1 MPSTE
6 KESAFLEAINK
17 YAEQQRNEIHAEVE
31 QFKEEELK
39 KAEIEVL
46 TDAYTLI
53 QKEMAQ
59 MRKEVATEISH
70 EEMEG
75 KKKLFLQRQE
85 ITQEVFEKAKEKL
98 LAYTQTELYPSLL
111 EGYASSIAKVL
122 TKPGTILL
130 VKASDL
136 AFADRIQKAYALPCE
151 VKADDSI
158 LIGGIRGSNAEMG
171 LVADETLDSKLEAQY
186 EWFFANS
193 GLTIV

>member
-1 MPSTE
+1 MPSDE
-6 KESAFLEAINK
+6 KASAFLEAINK

-75 KKKLFLQRQE
+75 KRKLFLQRRQ
-85 ITQEVFEKAKEKL
+85 ITQEVFERAKEKL
-98 LAYTQTELYPSLL
+98 LAYTQTDTYPSLL
-111 EGYASSIAKVL
+111 EGYASSIAKTL
-122 TKPGTILL
+122 TKPGT
-130 VKASDL
+130 VS
-136 AFADRIQKAYALPCE
+136 LPCE
-151 VKADDSI
+151 VKEDDSI
-158 LIGGIRGSNAEMG
+158 VIGGIRGSNLEMG
-171 LVADETLDSKLEAQY
+171 LVADETMDSKLEAQY

>member
-1 MPSTE
+1 MPSDE
-6 KESAFLEAINK
+6 KASAFLEAINK
-17 YAEQQRNEIHAEVE
+17 YAEQQRTEIHAEVE

-75 KKKLFLQRQE
+75 KRKLFLQRRQ
-85 ITQEVFEKAKEKL
+85 ITQEVFERAKEKL
-98 LAYTQTELYPSLL
+98 LAYTQTDTYPSLL
-111 EGYASSIAKVL
+111 EGYASSIAKTL
-122 TKPGTILL
+122 TKPGTVLL
-130 VKASDL
+130 VREADL
-136 AFADRIQKAYALPCE
+136 VYADRIQKAFSLPCE
-151 VKADDSI
+151 VKEDDSI
-158 LIGGIRGSNAEMG
+158 VIGGIRGSNLEMG
-171 LVADETLDSKLEAQY
+171 LVADETMDSKLEAQY

>member
-1 MPSTE
+1 MPSAE
-6 KESAFLEAINK
+6 KASAFLQAINK
-17 YAEQQRNEIHAEVE
+17 YAEEQRNEIHAEVE

-75 KKKLFLQRQE
+75 KKKLFLQRRQ
-85 ITQEVFEKAKEKL
+85 ITQEVFDKAKEKL
-98 LAYTQTELYPSLL
+98 LAYTKTDTYPSLL
-111 EGYASSIAKVL
+111 EGYASSIAKIL
-122 TKPGTILL
+122 TKPGTVLW
-130 VKASDL
+130 VKESDL
-136 AFADRIQKAYALPCE
+136 AYADRIQTAYGLPCQ

-158 LIGGIRGSNAEMG
+158 LIGGIRGSNPEMG
-171 LVADETLDSKLEAQY
+171 LVADETMDSKLEAQY
-186 EWFFANS
+186 EWFFSNS
-193 GLTIV
+193 GLSIV

>member
-1 MPSTE
+1 MPSDE
-6 KESAFLEAINK
+6 KASAFLEAINK

-75 KKKLFLQRQE
+75 KRKLFLQRRQ
-85 ITQEVFEKAKEKL
+85 ITQEVFERAKEKL
-98 LAYTQTELYPSLL
+98 LAYTQTDTYPSLL
-111 EGYASSIAKVL
+111 EGYASSIAKTL
-122 TKPGTILL
+122 TKPGTVLL
-130 VKASDL
+130 VREADL
-136 AFADRIQKAYALPCE
+136 VYA
-151 VKADDSI
+151 V
-158 LIGGIRGSNAEMG
+158 IGGIRGSNLEMG
-171 LVADETLDSKLEAQY
+171 LVADETMDSKLEAQY

>member
-1 MPSTE
+1 M
-6 KESAFLEAINK
+6 
-17 YAEQQRNEIHAEVE
+17 
-31 QFKEEELK
+31 
-39 KAEIEVL
+39 
-46 TDAYTLI
+46 
-53 QKEMAQ
+53 
-59 MRKEVATEISH
+59 
-70 EEMEG
+70 
-75 KKKLFLQRQE
+75 
-85 ITQEVFEKAKEKL
+85 
-98 LAYTQTELYPSLL
+98 AYTQTELYPSLL

-158 LIGGIRGSNAEMG
+158 FIGGIRGSNAEMG

-193 GLTIV
+193 GLSVV

>member
-98 LAYTQTELYPSLL
+98 LAYAQTELYPSLL

-193 GLTIV
+193 GLSVV

>member
-6 KESAFLEAINK
+6 KESAFLEAITK

-98 LAYTQTELYPSLL
+98 SAYTQTELYPSLL

-158 LIGGIRGSNAEMG
+158 LIGGIRGSNEEMG

-186 EWFFANS
+186 EWFFSNS
-193 GLTIV
+193 GLSVV

>member
-1 MPSTE
+1 MMPSDE
-6 KESAFLEAINK
+6 KASAFLEAINK

-75 KKKLFLQRQE
+75 KRKLFLQRRQ
-85 ITQEVFEKAKEKL
+85 ITQEVFERAKEKL
-98 LAYTQTELYPSLL
+98 LAYTQTDTYPSLL
-111 EGYASSIAKVL
+111 EGYASSIAKTL
-122 TKPGTILL
+122 TKPGTVLL
-130 VKASDL
+130 VRKPTWFTPTGFKSLFASL
-136 AFADRIQKAYALPCE
+136 RGKGGRFHRDRRYPRLQPGNGP
-151 VKADDSI
+151 
-158 LIGGIRGSNAEMG
+158 GGRRNHGQQAGSP
-171 LVADETLDSKLEAQY
+171 V
-186 EWFFANS
+186 
-193 GLTIV
+193 

>member
-1 MPSTE
+1 MPSDE
-6 KESAFLEAINK
+6 KASAFLEAINK

-171 LVADETLDSKLEAQY
+171 LVADETMDSKLEAQY

>member
-1 MPSTE
+1 MPSDE
-6 KESAFLEAINK
+6 KASAFLEAINK

-75 KKKLFLQRQE
+75 KRKLFLQRRQ
-85 ITQEVFEKAKEKL
+85 ITQEVFERAKEKL
-98 LAYTQTELYPSLL
+98 LAYTRTDTYPSLL
-111 EGYASSIAKVL
+111 EGYASSMAKTL
-122 TKPGTILL
+122 TKPGTVLL
-130 VKASDL
+130 VREADL
-136 AFADRIQKAYALPCE
+136 VYADRIQSLFASLRGK
-151 VKADDSI
+151 
-158 LIGGIRGSNAEMG
+158 GGRFHRDRRYPRLQPGNGPGGRRNHGQQAGSP
-171 LVADETLDSKLEAQY
+171 V
-186 EWFFANS
+186 
-193 GLTIV
+193 

>member
-1 MPSTE
+1 MPSDE
-6 KESAFLEAINK
+6 KASAFLEAINK

-75 KKKLFLQRQE
+75 KRKLFLQRRQ
-85 ITQEVFEKAKEKL
+85 ITQEVFERAKEKL
-98 LAYTQTELYPSLL
+98 LAYTQTDTYPSLL
-111 EGYASSIAKVL
+111 EGYASSIAKTL
-122 TKPGTILL
+122 TKPGTVLL
-130 VKASDL
+130 VREADL
-136 AFADRIQKAYALPCE
+136 
-151 VKADDSI
+151 V
-158 LIGGIRGSNAEMG
+158 
-171 LVADETLDSKLEAQY
+171 
-186 EWFFANS
+186 
-193 GLTIV
+193 

>member
-1 MPSTE
+1 MPSDE
-6 KESAFLEAINK
+6 KASAFLEAINK

-75 KKKLFLQRQE
+75 KRKLFLQRRQ
-85 ITQEVFEKAKEKL
+85 ITQEVFERA
-98 LAYTQTELYPSLL
+98 
-111 EGYASSIAKVL
+111 SIAKTL
-122 TKPGTILL
+122 TKPGTVLL
-130 VKASDL
+130 VREADL
-136 AFADRIQKAYALPCE
+136 VYADRIQKAFSLPCE

-158 LIGGIRGSNAEMG
+158 VIGGIRGSNLEMG
-171 LVADETLDSKLEAQY
+171 LVADETMDSKLEAQY

>member
-1 MPSTE
+1 MMPSDE
-6 KESAFLEAINK
+6 KASAFLEAINK

-75 KKKLFLQRQE
+75 KRKLFLQRRQ
-85 ITQEVFEKAKEKL
+85 ITQEVFERAKEKL
-98 LAYTQTELYPSLL
+98 LAYTQTDTYPSLL
-111 EGYASSIAKVL
+111 EGYASSIAKTL
-122 TKPGTILL
+122 TKPGTVLL
-130 VKASDL
+130 VREADL
-136 AFADRIQKAYALPCE
+136 VLRRP
-151 VKADDSI
+151 
-158 LIGGIRGSNAEMG
+158 
-171 LVADETLDSKLEAQY
+171 DSKSL
-186 EWFFANS
+186 FASLRGKGGRFHRDRRYPRLQPGNGPGGRRNHGQQAGS
-193 GLTIV
+193 PV

>member
-1 MPSTE
+1 MPNDE
-6 KESAFLEAINK
+6 KASAFLEAINK
-17 YAEQQRNEIHAEVE
+17 YAEQKRNEIYAEVE

-59 MRKEVATEISH
+59 MRKEVAAEISH

-75 KKKLFLQRQE
+75 RKKLFLQRRQ

-98 LAYTQTELYPSLL
+98 IAYTQTDKYPSLL
-111 EGYASSIAKVL
+111 ENYASSIARIL
-122 TKPGTILL
+122 TKPGTVLM
-130 VKASDL
+130 VKEADL
-136 AFADRIQKAYALPCE
+136 IYVDRIQKAFSFPCE

-158 LIGGIRGSNAEMG
+158 AIGGIRGSNLEMG
-171 LVADETLDSKLEAQY
+171 VVADETMDSKLEAQY

-193 GLTIV
+193 GLTIA

>member
-1 MPSTE
+1 MPSDE
-6 KESAFLEAINK
+6 KASAFLEAINK

-75 KKKLFLQRQE
+75 KKKLFLQRQK

-158 LIGGIRGSNAEMG
+158 FIGGIRGSNAEMG